1 MPQIDVTVTNLTKSS
16 QVAHVFDTFTGGTR
30 AVAGSPFTLAVNARS
45 PAFKVNADKVGHG
58 TIAYRCES
66 GASFARIDVTEGAN
80 IDLIHIVPPPRR
92 RPPA

>member
-30 AVAGSPFTLAVNARS
+30 AVTGSPFTLAVNACS
-45 PAFKVNADKVGHG
+45 PPFKVNADKGGHG

-66 GASFARIDVTEGAN
+66 GASFASIDVTDGAN
-80 IDLIHIVPPPRR
+80 IDIIQIAPPVRR
-92 RPPA
+92 RPPT